1 MWMDVFTIGHSN
13 RSLTEFL
20 SLLKKRGI
28 EVLYDVRSFPTS
40 RFVPHFSKESLMSA
54 VKAAGIEYIWDRR
67 LGGYRRFGRDVKD
80 LGIARCFKSQGF
92 RAYATYLTTNP
103 LAREAVSELATI
115 CRRKATAIMC
125 KERIP
130 WRCHRKIISDYMIAK
145 GFRVIH
151 IIDEGH
157 EVIHKLSKC
166 ARIIDGELRYV

>member
-1 MWMDVFTIGHSN
+1 MDVFTIGHSN
-13 RSLTEFL
+13 RSLEKFL
-20 SLLKKRGI
+20 NILKRKGV

-40 RFVPHFSKESLMSA
+40 RFVPHFSKESLSSA
-54 VKAAGIEYIWDRR
+54 VEAIGIEYIWDGR

-80 LGIARCFKSQGF
+80 LGIATCFKSQGF

-103 LAREAVSELATI
+103 LAREAVSELAAI
-115 CRRKATAIMC
+115 CRRKITAIMC

-166 ARIIDGELRYV
+166 ARIIDGELHYV